1 MTEQLEG
8 QVSMFDHATCCG
20 RTCQEQPLREKTKT
34 ETPSKEKTSG
44 VSSKK
49 RQGSSRKMPISL
61 DLRRKDGQ
69 VPDAS
74 WEKGI
79 LLPGRYTMP
88 STTEFRSVESG
99 LLYSLT
105 SEDTQQERY
114 CLHLNTSEKPREPN
128 PTILSDILE
137 EEADARYELS
147 KKACI
152 GILRRA
158 GKRGKQLPEILQEA
172 LERQANA

>member
-1 MTEQLEG
+1 MSQ
-8 QVSMFDHATCCG
+8 
-20 RTCQEQPLREKTKT
+20 
-34 ETPSKEKTSG
+34 
-44 VSSKK
+44 
-49 RQGSSRKMPISL
+49 
-61 DLRRKDGQ
+61 
-69 VPDAS
+69 
-74 WEKGI
+74 KGI

-88 STTEFRSVESG
+88 SITEFRSAESG

-114 CLHLNTSEKPREPN
+114 CLHLNTSEKPREAN

-158 GKRGKQLPEILQEA
+158 NRRGKQLPEILQEA
-172 LERQANA
+172 LERLMKSRTTIAIAHRLSTIKNADEIIVLTADGIQERGTHAELLDADGMYAGLYQYQFKE